1 MAEIFKT
8 FMAEAEKLDPEGFA
22 KARAERAEL
31 EALRKDAERWRWWR
45 AQVWGF
51 RALGSARPA
60 VFAYPS
66 AMELPPVRGDIMR
79 GSVAEHFDHA
89 VDAAMAERKAR
100 ELAAGRVQWKRWV
113 HPDDVPAL
121 TEYADKLARKRAR
134 AEQKAG

>member
-1 MAEIFKT
+1 MGRSELCAWLRANSSGDYRPAADAATEIE
-8 FMAEAEKLDPEGFA
+8 MLAEAKDNHFA
-22 KARAERAEL
+22 QAMANGAAAREYREEA

-89 VDAAMAERKAR
+89 VDAAMAERKAVGV
-100 ELAAGRVQWKRWV
+100 A
-113 HPDDVPAL
+113 
-121 TEYADKLARKRAR
+121 
-134 AEQKAG
+134 